1 MRRYWWD
8 GTLQLEQ
15 EVEIHGELFHHI
27 CEVCRLPEGAK
38 FELLTTDQKA
48 MLVILSKKNKKNAQI
63 KVLNE
68 RTLAPLPRP
77 YINLCLSLPKFNT
90 LEAVLEKSVEL
101 GVYKVQPFF
110 SDYSFVRTA
119 EKISDSR
126 FKRWQK
132 IVMNASQQ
140 TGRSP
145 LMEIGKPVKLVD
157 LLKSYKESK
166 DVSGIFPY
174 EGQGQ
179 LDLYEN
185 LKSFK
190 NKDCQEV
197 WLFVGSEGGFSDK
210 EVELFKSFELSPMS
224 LGQQVLRVETACVAI
239 TSAIKYELRLF

>member
-1 MRRYWWD
+1 M
-8 GTLQLEQ
+8 
-15 EVEIHGELFHHI
+15 EIHGELFHHI

-174 EGQGQ
+174 EGQDNWICTKTSNQ
-179 LDLYEN
+179 LKIKIAKKFGYL
-185 LKSFK
+185 LVVK
-190 NKDCQEV
+190 
-197 WLFVGSEGGFSDK
+197 VGF
-210 EVELFKSFELSPMS
+210 
-224 LGQQVLRVETACVAI
+224 Q
-239 TSAIKYELRLF
+239 IKK